1 MEKIDILSSLRQRD
15 GQTQGE
21 HRSSSESRRCGN
33 VVEEDSLL
41 VTGQYQESCPNIL
54 FCRWECLR
62 ITGI

>member
-1 MEKIDILSSLRQRD
+1 MEKRDILSSLRQRD

-41 VTGQYQESCPNIL
+41 VTGQYQDLVQTSYSIDGNA
-54 FCRWECLR
+54 
-62 ITGI
+62 

>member
-1 MEKIDILSSLRQRD
+1 MEKRDILSSLRQQD

-41 VTGQYQESCPNIL
+41 VTGQYQDLVQTSYSIDGNA
-54 FCRWECLR
+54 
-62 ITGI
+62 